1 MTTTRDTDW
10 LLTAILDPNAA
21 VEARYLGYTAETKSG
36 REFTGI
42 ITAETPN
49 NLVMRGADGTEETI
63 LRTDLKQLLGSGLS
77 LMPEG
82 MESALKPQDM
92 ADLLAFIR
100 AK

>member
-1 MTTTRDTDW
+1 
-10 LLTAILDPNAA
+10 
-21 VEARYLGYTAETKSG
+21 
-36 REFTGI
+36 
-42 ITAETPN
+42 
-49 NLVMRGADGTEETI
+49 MRGADGTEETI